1 MSRVLHDLIG
11 GSAAV
16 GETVRFIGK
25 AAPSNATVLIRGESG
40 TGKELVARAIHRTS
54 GRSSGPFV
62 ALNCGAVPEDL
73 MESELFGFE
82 KGAFTGAF
90 ARKKGLIEMAAHGT
104 LFLDEVGEMKPSIQ
118 VKLLRVLQNR
128 EFQRLGGL
136 DPIAM
141 DVRVIAAT
149 NRDLEAAVAK
159 NEFRED
165 LYYRIKVL
173 SVTLPPLR
181 DHREDIL
188 PLARHFLAKYAEAH
202 GPGRVVQGITPE
214 AETILERYDWPGNVR
229 ELEHVIEAAVVL
241 GSGDRVLPGDL
252 PAEIVLAPPLSATR
266 LTEGFK
272 RARRQVER
280 HLIEN
285 ALLWAGGRCKEAARL
300 LGIHE
305 RTVFRYAERFGL
317 THLLKGSVPGT

>member
-1 MSRVLHDLIG
+1 MSHVLHDLVG
-11 GSAAV
+11 ASAAV

-62 ALNCGAVPEDL
+62 ALNCGAVPGDL

-90 ARKKGLIEMAAHGT
+90 ARKKGLIEMAARGS

-118 VKLLRVLQNR
+118 VKLLRVLQSR
-128 EFQRLGGL
+128 EFHRLGGL
-136 DPIAM
+136 DPIHM

-165 LYYRIKVL
+165 LYYRLKVL

-181 DHREDIL
+181 GHREDIL
-188 PLARHFLAKYAEAH
+188 PLARHFLEKYGEAH
-202 GPGRVVQGITPE
+202 GRAVQGIAPE

-252 PAEIVLAPPLSATR
+252 PSEIVLAPPLSATR
-266 LTEGFK
+266 IAEGLK
-272 RARRQVER
+272 RVRRQVER
-280 HLIEN
+280 HVIEN